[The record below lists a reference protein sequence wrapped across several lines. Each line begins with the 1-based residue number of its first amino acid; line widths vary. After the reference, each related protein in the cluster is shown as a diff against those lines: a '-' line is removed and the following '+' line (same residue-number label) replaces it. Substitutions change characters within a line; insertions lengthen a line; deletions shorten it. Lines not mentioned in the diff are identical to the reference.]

1 MSAVF
6 LKLPTYLIIYFN
18 KWDDEMDNIKLKM
31 ENISIEF
38 PGVKALKGVDFATEG
53 GVIHALVGANGAGK
67 STLMKVL
74 AGDNTHYKGQIYVDN
89 QPVEIRSPKDAK
101 NLGIEIV
108 YQEVDTALIPYLSVA
123 ENVMFNKMVNGMQGK
138 VLVNWSKMR
147 KDATV
152 VLKKLNVEID
162 VKQTVSELT
171 LAQKQ
176 MVLIA
181 RCVAEQCR
189 LLILDEPTAPL
200 SNTEAAELF
209 RVVRDLAKEH
219 VAVIF
224 ISHRLKELY
233 EICNTITIMRDGRN
247 VTAMSLTKELPQND
261 IVEYMLGHKLDEV
274 YQKKVVD
281 IGEPMLEI
289 EGLTE
294 SEGKIKNINMYV
306 RKGEIV
312 GIAGL
317 VGAGKTEFCKTLF
330 GVLRQS
336 AGMIKLHGKPIKC
349 RTPNDAVRNGL
360 ALVPEER
367 RKEGVLIT
375 DPVYSNV
382 TIASLEKY
390 TNALAVVNTKKEKKD
405 SIDMIKNLGIKTP
418 SENQIVALLSGGNQQ
433 KVVLGKW
440 LNSDSEIYIY
450 DEPTKGIDVGA
461 KQDMYEL
468 IENLAAKGKGTIYAT
483 CEFGEILS
491 ICDRIYVMYDGEIV
505 KELEAKHASEQ
516 ELLYYSTGGR

>member
-1 MSAVF
+1 MA
-6 LKLPTYLIIYFN
+6 
-18 KWDDEMDNIKLKM
+18 NIKLRM
-31 ENISIEF
+31 DNISIEF
-38 PGVKALKGVDFATEG
+38 PGVKALKGVDFSTEG

-74 AGDNTHYKGQIYVDN
+74 AGDNTHYEGQIYVDD
-89 QPVEIRSPKDAK
+89 QPIEIRSPKDAK
-101 NLGIEIV
+101 NFGIEIV

-123 ENVMFNKMVNGMQGK
+123 ENVMFNKMVNGMHNK
-138 VLVNWSKMR
+138 IIVNWSKMR
-147 KDATV
+147 KNAEV
-152 VLKKLNVEID
+152 VLKKLNVKLD
-162 VKQTVSELT
+162 VRQTVSELT

-181 RCVAEQCR
+181 RCVVEQCR

-200 SNTEAAELF
+200 SNTEAEELF
-209 RVVRDLAKEH
+209 RVVRDLAKEN

-224 ISHRLKELY
+224 ISHRLNELY
-233 EICNTITIMRDGRN
+233 EICDTITIMRDGRN
-247 VTAMSLTKELPQND
+247 VIAMPLTKDLPQNK
-261 IVEYMLGHKLDEV
+261 IVEYMLGHKFDDV
-274 YQKKVVD
+274 YNKKVVE

-289 EGLTE
+289 DGLTE
-294 SEGKIKNINMYV
+294 SEGKIKNVSMYV

-330 GVLRQS
+330 GVLQQS
-336 AGMIKLHGKPIKC
+336 AGTIKLHGKPITC
-349 RTPNDAVRNGL
+349 RTPHAAVKNGL

-375 DPVYSNV
+375 DTVCSNI

-390 TNALAVVNTKKEKKD
+390 TNTLRVVNTRKEKKD
-405 SIDMIKNLGIKTP
+405 SLAMIKDLGIKTP

-440 LNSDSEIYIY
+440 LNSDAEIYIY

-505 KELEAKHASEQ
+505 KELEAKTTNEQ